1 MTPYELGVALAK
13 RAAYPEGTGVQPSF
27 SETAYGVTPKVEE
40 TRASMGAN
48 FGMGGMGGLK
58 VGPNST
64 TTTKS
69 KVGGKPSWFSPHS
82 PLKDLQ
88 VTK

>member
-1 MTPYELGVALAK
+1 
-13 RAAYPEGTGVQPSF
+13 
-27 SETAYGVTPKVEE
+27 
-40 TRASMGAN
+40 MGAN

>member
-27 SETAYGVTPKVEE
+27 TETPYGVTPKVEE

-48 FGMGGMGGLK
+48 FGMGGMGR
-58 VGPNST
+58 VATAPNST
-64 TTTKS
+64 KTS
-69 KVGGKPSWFSPHS
+69 KVSVKSPNS
-82 PLKDLQ
+82 DLGDFQ
-88 VTK
+88 VT